1 MLAYIFKDLVREQE
15 KLLERKNMM
24 GKTKKKKK
32 KINRRVGR
40 LG

>member
-32 KINRRVGR
+32 SIEG
-40 LG
+40 LED

>member
-24 GKTKKKKK
+24 GKTKEKK

>member
-24 GKTKKKKK
+24 GKTKKKKS
-32 KINRRVGR
+32 IEG
-40 LG
+40 LED